1 MKVLAFDFG
10 ASSGRA
16 ILGSLENGKIVLEE
30 VHRFDNEPVMIN
42 DGFYWDLARLFH
54 EVKQGIRKVKDVDFA
69 SIGVDTWGVD
79 YALISK
85 SGKLLIPC
93 LTS

>member
-30 VHRFDNEPVMIN
+30 VHRFTNDPVN
-42 DGFYWDLARLFH
+42 LNG
-54 EVKQGIRKVKDVDFA
+54 
-69 SIGVDTWGVD
+69 
-79 YALISK
+79 ALY
-85 SGKLLIPC
+85 
-93 LTS
+93 